1 MTIRHKC
8 PCGQK
13 LSIKDEMAGRRV
25 KCPSCQATF
34 TVPKPATSVES
45 GGPAPEASSRPE
57 RAAATRQRTPDKASA
72 RGTAGAR
79 GAGRTAHR
87 TAAKA
92 KPGSNRKL
100 LMYSLMGVAVV
111 VLAAGGWMFWPSTQ
125 ESESNVTASSSPQ
138 ENVQGAAAIGVNAD
152 ASTPSSGPVSNPS
165 ATATDGTPPVVESAS
180 APGATQ
186 PQALT
191 GDLGLMQGIWQVVDL
206 KIDANQPTPPA
217 VLEDAKQRTFTF
229 EGDLLFQRSNSAA
242 SGRRTAVSLV
252 QLDSTQALKTLD
264 LQPLTGGPEPKTVLA
279 VYGMDQEKL
288 TICLSPKT
296 RPVEMKPDASLQQVL
311 FTLERETS
319 AGSNTSVR
327 KNIFDFA
334 AWRTASQKLQA
345 MNVFVGLDDQEIDL
359 ADHSTFMAIVDMPEL
374 VDGQIPAEFWTI
386 VAPVSHLALRTK
398 TTTVITD
405 QTLTQMS
412 QHKGLLGLNVSGP
425 FNVTPDG
432 LGKLRNCPDFRM
444 LLLHDKTPISPELLD
459 AISQIAE
466 LRGLAIGDRPM
477 TPNVVPAV
485 LRLKNL
491 ESLSLRA
498 TGIVDADI
506 AQLGSLTK
514 LQFLDLDQSKMTD
527 EGLQSLN
534 GLTSLRLL
542 DIRGSNVSQQV
553 LSDFQA
559 THPQCRILK

>member
-1 MTIRHKC
+1 M
-8 PCGQK
+8 
-13 LSIKDEMAGRRV
+13 
-25 KCPSCQATF
+25 
-34 TVPKPATSVES
+34 
-45 GGPAPEASSRPE
+45 
-57 RAAATRQRTPDKASA
+57 PDKASA

-79 GAGRTAHR
+79 GAGRTTHR
-87 TAAKA
+87 TAVKA
-92 KPGSNRKL
+92 QPGSNRKL

-111 VLAAGGWMFWPSTQ
+111 VLGAGGWMFWPSTQ
-125 ESESNVTASSSPQ
+125 ENESNVTASDPPL
-138 ENVQGAAAIGVNAD
+138 ENVVGTADDRVNSAGS
-152 ASTPSSGPVSNPS
+152 APPGGPISIAS
-165 ATATDGTPPVVESAS
+165 ATATDGTPTGVESAS

-186 PQALT
+186 PQT
-191 GDLGLMQGIWQVVDL
+191 WPGDLGLMQGTWQVVDL
-206 KIDANQPTPPA
+206 KIDANQPTPPV

-242 SGRRTAVSLV
+242 SGRRTAVSVV

-264 LQPLTGGPEPKTVLA
+264 LQPLTGGPEPKTVFA
-279 VYGMDQEKL
+279 VYGMDQDKL
-288 TICLSPKT
+288 TICLSPKI
-296 RPVEMKPDASLQQVL
+296 RPVEMKPNASLQQVL
-311 FTLERETS
+311 FTLEREAA
-319 AGSNTSVR
+319 AGSKASVR
-327 KNIFDFA
+327 NNIFDFA

-345 MNVFVGLDDQEIDL
+345 MNVFVGLEDQEIDL
-359 ADHSTFMAIVDMPEL
+359 SDKSIFMAIVDMPEV

-398 TTTVITD
+398 TTTGITD
-405 QTLTQMS
+405 QILTQMS

-432 LGKLRNCPDFRM
+432 LRKLRNCPDFRM
-444 LLLHDKTPISPELLD
+444 LALHDKTPISPELLD

-466 LRGLAIGDRPM
+466 LRMLAMGDRPI

-485 LRLKNL
+485 LRLKHL

-498 TGIVDADI
+498 TGIADADI

-527 EGLQSLN
+527 EGLLSLN

-559 THPQCRILK
+559 AHPLCRVLK